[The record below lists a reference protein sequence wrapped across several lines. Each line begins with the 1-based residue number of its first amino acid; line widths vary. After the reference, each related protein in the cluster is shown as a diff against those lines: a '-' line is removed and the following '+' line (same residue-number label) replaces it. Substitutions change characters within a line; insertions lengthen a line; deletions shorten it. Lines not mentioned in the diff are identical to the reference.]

1 MKKFSLVIVFIVLS
15 GASAF
20 AKPTVY
26 PSLNFGLPV
35 ELWSAGAGTA
45 VKYSDVSIAGG
56 IKAKVFFENNLGVF
70 VDLGVGTM
78 VSRTIDGRNLTNLKD
93 FNPFA
98 FYAAVGAAYRLPLG
112 GPITLSIGAG
122 PSYTLQSTSVERP
135 AGVRIVVVNFGGV
148 AVRRSVTVPASKITN
163 TLHTF
168 GLVLEPALI
177 VAFGPNL
184 FLDAGV
190 NLGFNFIR
198 ELSIKSDVGSASATT
213 SRAFKKYFGVAI
225 TPYIGLGYSF

>member
-1 MKKFSLVIVFIVLS
+1 MIVFIVLS

-26 PSLNFGLPV
+26 PSLNFDLPV

-93 FNPFA
+93 FKPFA

-122 PSYTLQSTSVERP
+122 PSYSLQSTSVERP
-135 AGVRIVVVNFGGV
+135 ARVVPP
-148 AVRRSVTVPASKITN
+148 VRRFGITITPSVTVPASKITE

-184 FLDAGV
+184 FLDTGV

-198 ELSIKSDVGSASATT
+198 ELSTKRDVGSASATT

>member
-1 MKKFSLVIVFIVLS
+1 MDRSRPFVFIVLS

-35 ELWSAGAGTA
+35 ELWSAGEGTA
-45 VKYSDVSIAGG
+45 VKFSDVSIAGG

-78 VSRTIDGRNLTNLKD
+78 VSQTIDGRNVTNLKD
-93 FNPFA
+93 FKPFA

-122 PSYTLQSTSVERP
+122 PSYTLQSTTLERP
-135 AGVRIVVVNFGGV
+135 ARTGSSRDNLRRRYDWNVQNYSSQQDNGYAAYLRIG
-148 AVRRSVTVPASKITN
+148 A
-163 TLHTF
+163 
-168 GLVLEPALI
+168 
-177 VAFGPNL
+177 
-184 FLDAGV
+184 
-190 NLGFNFIR
+190 
-198 ELSIKSDVGSASATT
+198 
-213 SRAFKKYFGVAI
+213 
-225 TPYIGLGYSF
+225 

>member
-35 ELWSAGAGTA
+35 ELWSEGAGTA
-45 VKYSDVSIAGG
+45 VKFSDVSIAGG

-78 VSRTIDGRNLTNLKD
+78 VSQTVDGRNVTNLKD
-93 FNPFA
+93 SKPFA

-122 PSYTLQSTSVERP
+122 PSYTLQSTTFEKP
-135 AGVRIVVVNFGGV
+135 AQVVPATTTFGGV
-148 AVRRSVTVPASKITN
+148 TIGTSRTIPARKITN

-198 ELSIKSDVGSASATT
+198 ELSTKSEVGSASATT
-213 SRAFKKYFGVAI
+213 SRAYKKYFGVAI

>member
-1 MKKFSLVIVFIVLS
+1 M
-15 GASAF
+15 
-20 AKPTVY
+20 Y

-35 ELWSAGAGTA
+35 ELWSAGEGTA
-45 VKYSDVSIAGG
+45 VKFSDVSIAGG

-78 VSRTIDGRNLTNLKD
+78 VSQTIDGRNVTNLKD
-93 FNPFA
+93 FKPFA

-122 PSYTLQSTSVERP
+122 PSYTLQSTTLERP
-135 AGVRIVVVNFGGV
+135 ARVVPAITFGGV
-148 AVRRSVTVPASKITN
+148 TIGTSRTIPASKITD

-198 ELSIKSDVGSASATT
+198 ELSTKSEVASASATT
-213 SRAFKKYFGVAI
+213 SMAYKKYFGVAI